1 MVNVVLKCFLAILVH
16 IPSLYLNGTERRRL
30 GGLAR
35 KIFKILNIWIGLKFT
50 SQSGLMSFYKT
61 CSKKFGLNIS
71 LSIPIQRH
79 KNTSAYDTQG
89 VKNFNILPFVSSSPM
104 RNMAEDPEK

>member
-1 MVNVVLKCFLAILVH
+1 M
-16 IPSLYLNGTERRRL
+16 
-30 GGLAR
+30 
-35 KIFKILNIWIGLKFT
+35 
-50 SQSGLMSFYKT
+50 QFYKT

-104 RNMAEDPEK
+104 RNMAEDPEKWYAVFQFKSCFKIFDT